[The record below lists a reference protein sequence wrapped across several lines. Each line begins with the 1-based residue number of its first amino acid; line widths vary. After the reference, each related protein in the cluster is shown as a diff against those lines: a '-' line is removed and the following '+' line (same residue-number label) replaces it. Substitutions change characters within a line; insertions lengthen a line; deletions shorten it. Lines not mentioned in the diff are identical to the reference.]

1 MLLEGDFQMPAS
13 NAQNDA
19 TLDNFFT
26 VLNDDTSPNYRNLDY
41 LMQRVF
47 SPNGN
52 PNPPYPWGPI
62 PACGITD
69 HGPQFIGE
77 AAVRKLFQT
86 LFTAFPDFRST
97 PEVAFKLPSKR
108 MYSKDQT
115 MITIQT
121 TITGTQHGLWFQDK
135 VGTGKLPGYYS
146 PPISDIQPDGTHQ
159 MDLPVANVMT
169 FDDKGKIVQLSM
181 YFDRYRMKNQLFTG
195 VTPPQATIFSNVVQ
209 EAIREPKK
217 EAPRKPKKE
226 TAPKSKK

>member
-1 MLLEGDFQMPAS
+1 MFLEGDLQMPAS

-19 TLDNFFT
+19 TLNNFLT
-26 VLNDDTSPNYRNLDY
+26 VLNDSNSQHYQDLDY
-41 LMQRVF
+41 LMQQVF
-47 SPNGN
+47 CPSGN
-52 PNPPYPWGPI
+52 PTPTYPTGSV

-86 LFTAFPDFRST
+86 IFTAFPDFRST
-97 PEVAFKLPSKR
+97 PEVAPGVPSKR
-108 MYSKDQT
+108 MYSHDHT

-135 VGTGKLPGYYS
+135 VGPSGHPGHYS
-146 PPISDIQPDGTHQ
+146 PPISDIQPDGTHK

-169 FDDKGKIVQLSM
+169 FDASGKIVQLSM

-209 EAIREPKK
+209 DAIREPKK
-217 EAPRKPKKE
+217 ETIRKPKK
-226 TAPKSKK
+226 